1 MGLKLR
7 GLVGALKDT
16 ASFGKAAL
24 LSPPAAPSAA
34 AAAASLA
41 VLRATPHHPWSSPP
55 PARHLEALLSFG
67 RGSRLAAAALVGA
80 LAARLRS
87 TRDPAVALKA
97 LLSLHLLLSRGAF
110 ILRDQLPPLLLRH
123 PSSGHNPLALSSFPL
138 GSSPSSWALAAWVRW
153 FARLLEL
160 LLLLPPA
167 PSDPDRLASLLNPD
181 LVAEL
186 EPLVAV
192 AEEIRRAPAPT
203 SSSSS
208 SSSPLHN
215 MLIRETI
222 RVAEEDRIAAEREI
236 GARVRELRER
246 VDSLGFADSVE
257 LACLLKRLE
266 GGADRKGTVADDP
279 FWGAVAELRERVE
292 GAVAAKGE
300 QERRVRRRERPMS
313 ESARISGR
321 VESAL
326 GAGPVRFGS
335 ARWLQR

>member
-24 LSPPAAPSAA
+24 LSPPAAPSAGDA
-34 AAAASLA
+34 AAADVRLA

-67 RGSRLAAAALVGA
+67 RGSRLAASALVGA

-97 LLSLHLLLSRGAF
+97 LLALHLLLSRGAF

-123 PSSGHNPLALSSFPL
+123 PSSGHNP
-138 GSSPSSWALAAWVRW
+138 SPSPPSPRLLPFLLALAAWVRW

-208 SSSPLHN
+208 SPLHN

-266 GGADRKGTVADDP
+266 GARIGKGRSPTIRSGARSRSSGRG
-279 FWGAVAELRERVE
+279 WRGGGGE
-292 GAVAAKGE
+292 GE

>member
-67 RGSRLAAAALVGA
+67 RGSRLAAAASSAPSPRAPLDPRPRRGPEGA
-80 LAARLRS
+80 PGPRPPPLPRRLHPPRS
-87 TRDPAVALKA
+87 APPAPPP
-97 LLSLHLLLSRGAF
+97 
-110 ILRDQLPPLLLRH
+110 PPLLR
-123 PSSGHNPLALSSFPL
+123 PQPPRPLLLPPRLLPFLL
-138 GSSPSSWALAAWVRW
+138 GLAAWVRW

-203 SSSSS
+203 SSS

-292 GAVAAKGE
+292 G
-300 QERRVRRRERPMS
+300 RWRRR
-313 ESARISGR
+313 
-321 VESAL
+321 
-326 GAGPVRFGS
+326 GS
-335 ARWLQR
+335 RRGG